1 MIDIIPL
8 FPLFIVALSYG
19 ATACMLTCMPLLSP
33 ILLANSA
40 TRQQSLRVLIPI
52 SLGRISG
59 YIFLS
64 LIAYMGA
71 TMIKSLISDTALMGY
86 FLGSVTLILAVR
98 LWFSLKSSTS
108 CCTSSSQT
116 PQGKFALFIT
126 GALLSM
132 SLCAPVITMMTLS
145 AASHSL
151 LWAIA
156 YGFTFGLGATLLW
169 FLFFSVVLTAI
180 LKESL
185 IHLSL
190 YRNFL
195 QHTAPILLAGVGIA
209 IFTGWIHL

>member
-1 MIDIIPL
+1 MEPFTL
-8 FPLFIVALSYG
+8 LSLFIVALSYG
-19 ATACMLTCMPLLSP
+19 ATACMLTCMPLISP
-33 ILLANSA
+33 ILLANNA
-40 TRQQSLRVLIPI
+40 TRQQSLRVLLPI

-64 LIAYMGA
+64 LVAYAGA
-71 TMIKSLISDTALMGY
+71 SMVKSIISDTALMGY
-86 FLGSVTLILAVR
+86 LLGSVTIILAGR
-98 LWFSLKSSTS
+98 LWFSLKASSSCCSTS
-108 CCTSSSQT
+108 PQT
-116 PQGKFALFIT
+116 PQGQIPLFIT

-132 SLCAPVITMMTLS
+132 SICAPVITMMTLS

-156 YGFTFGLGATLLW
+156 YGAVFGLGATLLW
-169 FLFFSVVLTAI
+169 FLFFSVVLTQI

-185 IHLSL
+185 IHLSR

-195 QHTAPILLAGVGIA
+195 QHAAPILLAGVGIA

>member
-1 MIDIIPL
+1 MEPYTL
-8 FPLFIVALSYG
+8 LSLFIVALSYG

-33 ILLANSA
+33 ILLANSG
-40 TRQQSLRVLIPI
+40 TRQQSLRVLLPI

-64 LIAYMGA
+64 LIAYAGA
-71 TMIKSLISDTALMGY
+71 SMVKSIISDTALMGY
-86 FLGSVTLILAVR
+86 LLGSITIILAGR
-98 LWFSLKSSTS
+98 LWFSLKASSSCCSTS
-108 CCTSSSQT
+108 PQT
-116 PQGKFALFIT
+116 PQGQIPLFIT

-132 SLCAPVITMMTLS
+132 SICAPVITMMTLS

-156 YGFTFGLGATLLW
+156 YGAVFGLGATLLW
-169 FLFFSVVLTAI
+169 FLFFSVVLTQI

-185 IHLSL
+185 THLSR
-190 YRNFL
+190 YRNVL
-195 QHTAPILLAGVGIA
+195 QHAAPIFLAGVGIA